1 MAKTEEIKADG
12 DAIKPTSK
20 VREAVSITAS
30 APATAPVPAKPTAS
44 DPDPQLRRKSP
55 RLHRTALAAYTPLYD
70 SDDDEVPGLVDESDD
85 DSDDDLPRQAK
96 SSKRTQFKAKD
107 DMPELFDPAGE
118 DSDDEEE
125 CGQRVK
131 ASASA
136 ALRSPTLHH
145 LLRQSIAVGSSPS
158 AVDPSCHTTCR
169 DMSYRVATADIVN
182 MLRRTELDAAKVKE
196 ASNDDRKR
204 VRGLVTSNNK

>member
-1 MAKTEEIKADG
+1 MRSAVSSALEYLSAVTFPIVIKADG

-55 RLHRTALAAYTPLYD
+55 RLHPTALAAYTPLYD

-96 SSKRTQFKAKD
+96 PSKRTQFKAKD
-107 DMPELFDPAGE
+107 DMPDLFDPAGE

-131 ASASA
+131 ASARL
-136 ALRSPTLHH
+136 ALPSDRLPYTIFSVSQSRLD
-145 LLRQSIAVGSSPS
+145 LLLLQSIQAVIQPT
-158 AVDPSCHTTCR
+158 VTCHTEYLLQTLLTCY
-169 DMSYRVATADIVN
+169 D
-182 MLRRTELDAAKVKE
+182 EL
-196 ASNDDRKR
+196 N
-204 VRGLVTSNNK
+204 